1 MEEDFKNFN
10 ENEDFYYNN
19 RHIENDNEKSRENM
33 NRFYNPNENYSM
45 NKRENNNINKRLI
58 NENIR
63 QILNDNLPNRNLNHI
78 QEPNENNFGYQAQ
91 NPNYQQNISPPANL
105 NPDYNQ
111 IRIPNFIPPYILSP
125 IIVTVGIPLHEY
137 LDSRISFQKG
147 LGLPPNFINQI
158 PIPNFLSQTQ
168 NLPNMDQDN
177 LFPMKNNNKSNF
189 VIRDNNEINRNNI
202 RLDQLDKLDNC
213 NDNIIYFP
221 EYKSNFDFKN
231 LYLPDIRNKI
241 LNIALNNNYSL
252 TKEEERM
259 LFDPNIVLSNDT
271 IFINEYM
278 FYSPLEFQYMLHI
291 S

>member
-1 MEEDFKNFN
+1 
-10 ENEDFYYNN
+10 
-19 RHIENDNEKSRENM
+19 M